1 MHEPDDWLG
10 LTPAGPGRWA
20 FELTASLSRF
30 DGKLYGGTGLAAITA
45 AIEEE
50 TGRDAL
56 WATVQFVASAD
67 VGERI
72 ECHVE
77 VVAQGH
83 RTSQVRVTATVG
95 DRLVLAA
102 LGATGL
108 PRAGGLDV
116 QVGVMPAVAPPDDL
130 PTWRPKVP
138 FVITEG
144 NQGWLDLVDLREV
157 PGPPAGM
164 MLWARMRGRAMSR
177 SGLGFIADLVPSAV
191 TRAAGRA
198 GGGTSLDNAI
208 RFGPAPETDWIL
220 VELEPHF
227 ASGGYAHGA
236 AKLWAPDGTHLAVA
250 SQTAVA
256 ILFDERP
263 PRRAPTSTPRDL
275 QQ

>member
-1 MHEPDDWLG
+1 MHEPDEWLG
-10 LTPAGPGRWA
+10 LTPMGPGRWQ
-20 FELTASLSRF
+20 FELSRSLSRF

-45 AIEEE
+45 VIERE
-50 TGRDAL
+50 TDRDVL

-72 ECHVE
+72 DCQVE

-102 LGATGL
+102 LGASGL

-116 QVGVMPAVAPPDDL
+116 QVGVMPDVAPPDDL
-130 PTWRPKVP
+130 PTWRPRVP
-138 FVITEG
+138 FVITQG

-157 PGPPAGM
+157 TGPPAAM
-164 MLWARMRGRAMSR
+164 MLWARMRGRSMSR
-177 SGLGFIADLVPSAV
+177 SGMGFIADLVPSAV
-191 TRAAGRA
+191 ARAAGRA

-220 VELEPHF
+220 IELEPSF

-236 AKLWAPDGTHLAVA
+236 AQLWAPDGTHLATA

-256 ILFDERP
+256 ILFD
-263 PRRAPTSTPRDL
+263 
-275 QQ
+275 